1 MKTRAQIWDFIVI
14 TFGIWLVSL
23 SVYFFLVPSKA
34 AIASVSGLAIVLENF
49 LPFSMSTIAM
59 AINVILLIL
68 GFILIGKDFGAKT
81 IYTSMMLPFLVG
93 IYEKIFPNLTSLTG
107 DQTVDVLAYCL
118 SVSVGLTILFNRN
131 ASSGGLDIV
140 AKIMNKYMHMELGK
154 ALGISGMVVALTS
167 AFAYDA
173 KTVVLSVIGTYL
185 NSIILDYFI
194 FGQTLKRRICIISK
208 KQDEILD
215 FILNVLHSG
224 ATKYHAYG
232 TYSDKQYVEINVIVN
247 KNEYLKLINF
257 ITNVDPD
264 AFVTVYAVNEMM
276 YKPKEIN

>member
-49 LPFSMSTIAM
+49 MPFSMSTIAM

-68 GFILIGKDFGAKT
+68 GFVLIGKEFGAKT
-81 IYTSMMLPFLVG
+81 IYTSMMLPFLIG

-140 AKIMNKYMHMELGK
+140 AKIMNKYMRMELGK

-167 AFAYDA
+167 VFAYDP

-215 FILNVLHSG
+215 FILNTLHSG

-257 ITNVDPD
+257 ITITDPD

>member
-1 MKTRAQIWDFIVI
+1 MRI
-14 TFGIWLVSL
+14 
-23 SVYFFLVPSKA
+23 
-34 AIASVSGLAIVLENF
+34 
-49 LPFSMSTIAM
+49 
-59 AINVILLIL
+59 
-68 GFILIGKDFGAKT
+68 
-81 IYTSMMLPFLVG
+81 
-93 IYEKIFPNLTSLTG
+93 
-107 DQTVDVLAYCL
+107 
-118 SVSVGLTILFNRN
+118 
-131 ASSGGLDIV
+131 
-140 AKIMNKYMHMELGK
+140 NKYMHMEIGK

-167 AFAYDA
+167 VFAYDP

-215 FILNVLHSG
+215 FILNTLHSG

-257 ITNVDPD
+257 ITITDPD

>member
-49 LPFSMSTIAM
+49 MPFSMSTIAM

-68 GFILIGKDFGAKT
+68 GFVLIGKEFGAKT
-81 IYTSMMLPFLVG
+81 IYTSMMLPFLIG

-167 AFAYDA
+167 VFAYDP

-215 FILNVLHSG
+215 FILNTLHSG

-257 ITNVDPD
+257 ITITDSD

>member
-49 LPFSMSTIAM
+49 MPFSMSTIAM
-59 AINVILLIL
+59 AINIILLIL
-68 GFILIGKDFGAKT
+68 GFVLIGKEFGAKT
-81 IYTSMMLPFLVG
+81 IYTSMMLPFLIG

-140 AKIMNKYMHMELGK
+140 AKIMNKYMHMEIGK

-167 AFAYDA
+167 VFAYDP

-215 FILNVLHSG
+215 FILNTLHSG

-257 ITNVDPD
+257 ITITDPD

>member
-49 LPFSMSTIAM
+49 MPFSMSTIAM

-68 GFILIGKDFGAKT
+68 GFVLIGKEFGAKT
-81 IYTSMMLPFLVG
+81 IYTSMMLPFLIG

-167 AFAYDA
+167 VFAYDP

-215 FILNVLHSG
+215 FILNTLHSG

-257 ITNVDPD
+257 ITITDPD

>member
-1 MKTRAQIWDFIVI
+1 
-14 TFGIWLVSL
+14 
-23 SVYFFLVPSKA
+23 
-34 AIASVSGLAIVLENF
+34 
-49 LPFSMSTIAM
+49 
-59 AINVILLIL
+59 
-68 GFILIGKDFGAKT
+68 
-81 IYTSMMLPFLVG
+81 MMLPFLIG

-140 AKIMNKYMHMELGK
+140 AKIMNKYMHMEIGK

-167 AFAYDA
+167 VFAYDP

-215 FILNVLHSG
+215 FILNTLHSG

-257 ITNVDPD
+257 ITITDPD